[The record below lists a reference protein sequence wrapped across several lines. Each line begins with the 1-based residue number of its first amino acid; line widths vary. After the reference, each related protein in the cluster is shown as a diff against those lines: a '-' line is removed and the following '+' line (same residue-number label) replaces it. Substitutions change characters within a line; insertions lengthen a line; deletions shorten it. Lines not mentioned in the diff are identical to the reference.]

1 VTSPA
6 GFRKVPSYTFGGPVW
21 PYFTSG

>member
-1 VTSPA
+1 VSVPS
-6 GFRKVPSYTFGGPVW
+6 GFRKVPSSTFGGPEW